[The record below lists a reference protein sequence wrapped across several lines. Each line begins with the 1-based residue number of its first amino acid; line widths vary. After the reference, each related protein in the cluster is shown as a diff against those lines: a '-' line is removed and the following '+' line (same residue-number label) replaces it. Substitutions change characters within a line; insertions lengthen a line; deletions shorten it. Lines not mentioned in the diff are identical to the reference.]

1 MTRIIYLLVH
11 KPNTYTDARKVLHA
25 YESEAE
31 AQETIKRWSEITTGT
46 LEVQPVELVG
56 AAKQPDSWRHAAV
69 APSFEVPGIVLGK
82 TETIGRAEL
91 P

>member
-1 MTRIIYLLVH
+1 MTRKIYLLVH
-11 KPNTYTDARKVLHA
+11 KPNTYTDTRKVLHA

-31 AQETIKRWSEITTGT
+31 AAETVERWGAITNGVLEI
-46 LEVQPVELVG
+46 QPVELIG
-56 AAKQPDSWRHAAV
+56 AAKQPDGWRHTAV

-82 TETIGRAEL
+82 SETISRAEL